1 MNKIERIKTE
11 FSYYLDDETGY
22 IRIDEENGI
31 ETVEDVIIHVEK
43 MFDVELDF
51 KYIGGF
57 DSPGCEIN
65 CYAWAGIIDGELYF
79 DGFEEYVS

>member
-1 MNKIERIKTE
+1 
-11 FSYYLDDETGY
+11 
-22 IRIDEENGI
+22 
-31 ETVEDVIIHVEK
+31 

-57 DSPGCEIN
+57 DSPGCDIN

>member
-11 FSYYLDDETGY
+11 ISYYLDDETGY

-31 ETVEDVIIHVEK
+31 ETVDDVIIHVEK

-51 KYIGGF
+51 KCIGGF
-57 DSPGCEIN
+57 DSPGCDIN

>member
-11 FSYYLDDETGY
+11 ISYYLDDETGY

-31 ETVEDVIIHVEK
+31 ETVDDVIIHVEK

-51 KYIGGF
+51 KHIGGF
-57 DSPGCEIN
+57 DSPGCDIN